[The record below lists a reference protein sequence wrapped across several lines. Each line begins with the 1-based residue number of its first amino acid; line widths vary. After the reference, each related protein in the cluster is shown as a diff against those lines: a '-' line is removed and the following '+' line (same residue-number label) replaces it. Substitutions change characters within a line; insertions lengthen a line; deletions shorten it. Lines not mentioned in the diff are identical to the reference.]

1 MLEMVFIF
9 LFQAGAMRAGIKK
22 KAGIKVA
29 KKAGQKVVKKA
40 GGSAGK
46 KGTKVRL
53 LAPSGSVG

>member
-1 MLEMVFIF
+1 
-9 LFQAGAMRAGIKK
+9 MRAGIKK

>member
-1 MLEMVFIF
+1 
-9 LFQAGAMRAGIKK
+9 MRAGIKK

-53 LAPSGSVG
+53 LALSGSFGLF